1 MELSTARSI
10 DMNYIQDL
18 YMESFPKEERKP
30 FSVIERKAAMGTMEI
45 LLLTEGHKRVG
56 FAITA
61 MRDDLVL
68 LDYFVIDPQ
77 YREKGYGS
85 EALELL
91 RELYSGNQFYLEI
104 ERPDE
109 EAEDPDP
116 HVRRADGAARVTAGA
131 FVCTVRAA
139 VPGDHRADV
148 PQGYLRGVRRQMV
161 LIQPGRHASC
171 RIACCAGSMRQK
183 SRITYGFCGGYQV

>member
-45 LLLTEGHKRVG
+45 LLLTEGHRRVG

-61 MRDDLVL
+61 MSDDLVL

-109 EAEDPDP
+109 EAENQEQRI
-116 HVRRADGAARVTAGA
+116 RRKRFYLKNGMLETGIRIRMFG
-131 FVCTVRAA
+131 
-139 VPGDHRADV
+139 VPMELLAS
-148 PQGYLRGVRRQMV
+148 
-161 LIQPGRHASC
+161 QPGLSFAQCERLYREIIGPMYHKV
-171 RIACCAGSMRQK
+171 I
-183 SRITYGFCGGYQV
+183 YEE